1 METRANY
8 FLVASFVVAIVALS
22 VIGAI
27 WLLNIQ
33 PLPEARAYYEIYF
46 KGSVAGLKVNAPV
59 SLSGIPVGSVRKVEI
74 DHQDPSGVHVIVEVR
89 KDTAIKADSIAS
101 LEINFMFGDA
111 SISITAG
118 GNAAPPLAVL
128 PGHAYPVIA
137 SQPSQLQSIAAWV
150 ADFMQRTIEVLDALS
165 VMLNDENRQVISQRL
180 QTAEEATAQGVVEAK
195 RLGDALDRYDSMLR
209 GGPEQVTELNGS
221 VLRLTQGL
229 DSATSALDDV
239 DAVIKSVGE
248 WVRNFDNSVP
258 AIRDQQ
264 LAVARTTMHDLAGMI
279 SEARGIVRHLARTV
293 DDVERDPSRALFGG
307 ARAGGYKPGSR

>member
-8 FLVASFVVAIVALS
+8 LVVATFVVTIFAISVVA
-22 VIGAI
+22 AI
-27 WLLNIQ
+27 LLLNLQ

-59 SLSGIPVGSVRKVEI
+59 SLSGIPIGSVRKVEI
-74 DHQDPSGVHVIVEVR
+74 DHEDPSGVHVIVEVR
-89 KDTAIKADSIAS
+89 KDSAIRADSIAS
-101 LEINFMFGDA
+101 LEINFMFGDV
-111 SISITAG
+111 SISIAAG
-118 GNAAPPLAVL
+118 SNAAPPLAVL

-150 ADFMQRTIEVLDALS
+150 ADFMQRTIEVLGALT
-165 VMLNDENRQVISQRL
+165 VMLDDENRQVISQRL
-180 QTAEEATAQGVVEAK
+180 QAAEEATAQGVVEAK
-195 RLGDALDRYDSMLR
+195 RLGDALDRYDSLLR
-209 GGPEQVTELNGS
+209 GGSAQVTELNGS

-229 DSATSALDDV
+229 DTATSALNDV

-293 DDVERDPSRALFGG
+293 DDVERDPSRALLGG
-307 ARAGGYKPGSR
+307 ARAGGYRPK